1 LGYDTMHKQD
11 VHCLFPCAGVS
22 FSYPSPF
29 LFRFILNCLRGS
41 FSIKNETDRDRTLPR
56 RGRAESAASVPMS
69 SFYAPMSSPPGSHP
83 RGPRLP
89 RLAEPRS
96 PARSRSSVRRSLSSP
111 LSPSSAAVGVTFS
124 RHPLCSPWAAS
135 AATSCKQTN
144 PCILA
149 SQLGRWAGLRFASLH
164 RLLPEG
170 SLLFLDT
177 AVPTLRGKSAWCCAL
192 LQLPG
197 QPPRSPPW
205 GTRSPGT
212 PLDASHGRGCSASTA
227 SSRRSSLLCRSS

>member
-1 LGYDTMHKQD
+1 MGYDTMHKQD

-89 RLAEPRS
+89 PVGRTS
-96 PARSRSSVRRSLSSP
+96 KSRSVAILGQKIALISALALLGRGRCHVLPTPTLLPLSSLGGHLLQADEP
-111 LSPSSAAVGVTFS
+111 VHPCLATQTLGWPPLRLSPPLAA
-124 RHPLCSPWAAS
+124 
-135 AATSCKQTN
+135 
-144 PCILA
+144 
-149 SQLGRWAGLRFASLH
+149 
-164 RLLPEG
+164 
-170 SLLFLDT
+170 
-177 AVPTLRGKSAWCCAL
+177 
-192 LQLPG
+192 
-197 QPPRSPPW
+197 
-205 GTRSPGT
+205 
-212 PLDASHGRGCSASTA
+212 
-227 SSRRSSLLCRSS
+227 